1 MALSAR
7 EQAELDAIAR
17 RIRAEEPALAAR
29 LAAHDE
35 DADADADTR
44 SARELWPVALIA
56 VCLAVFTVALA
67 LSTGSPDPL
76 TQTVI
81 R

>member
-17 RIRAEEPALAAR
+17 RIRTEEPALAAR
-29 LAAHDE
+29 LAAHGD
-35 DADADADTR
+35 DADTR

-56 VCLAVFTVALA
+56 VCLAVFTVVLA
-67 LSTGSPDPL
+67 LSTGSPDVL